1 MLGLRTLNSNSVI
14 SVNQNIDPTDNRYF
28 TLTSDKPYD
37 RNWYKVWC
45 TDGSVKILED
55 YSDVQTAWWNF
66 KQYIDK
72 MRTES
77 YVKGVRDVMH
87 PKEKGFC
94 LKPEVLANIQ

>member
-1 MLGLRTLNSNSVI
+1 MNSNSVI

-28 TLTSDKPYD
+28 TLTSDKPYV

-72 MRTES
+72 IEVIDAKRGKTS
-77 YVKGVRDVMH
+77 GS
-87 PKEKGFC
+87 GFGS
-94 LKPEVLANIQ
+94 